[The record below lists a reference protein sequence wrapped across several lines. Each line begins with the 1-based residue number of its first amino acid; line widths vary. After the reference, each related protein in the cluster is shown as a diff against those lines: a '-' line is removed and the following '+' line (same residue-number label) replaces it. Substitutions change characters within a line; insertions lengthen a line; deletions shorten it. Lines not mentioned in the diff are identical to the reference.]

1 MKEENALDFFMK
13 ELGLTKEGKVETVEK
28 GIVKISDAYDRAMEV
43 YKQQIIKHSVEL
55 CKELF
60 SQRYEVTGKSPEEIV
75 DSYFKEIFK

>member
-60 SQRYEVTGKSPEEIV
+60 SHEVTGKSPEEIV
-75 DSYFKEIFK
+75 DSYFKKIFK